1 MCRSLRAKLTFLVL
15 ALAATT
21 ASLISTPQ
29 AEAAC
34 KRICCPGDPPAC
46 ITCCQAP
53 GPTIVCP
60 P

>member
-1 MCRSLRAKLTFLVL
+1 MRSRMTAWIVTLVGIF
-15 ALAATT
+15 AFAAGMF
-21 ASLISTPQ
+21 AAPAP

-34 KRICCPGDPPAC
+34 KLICCPGGPC

-53 GPTIVCP
+53 CPTLVCP